1 MSDVVDGL
9 EGDLRSNGIS
19 VEALSVDER
28 VDLTYLTA
36 FPGARVNHQ
45 EMGRACNTFIDRA
58 ETGDWS
64 PRRVEA
70 TVLRS
75 DDDVLGSWHIEPE
88 WITGYTEYR
97 LSDEDFSERVL
108 DTLTHEHEHEGETE
122 AQS

>member
-19 VEALSVDER
+19 VEALSVEEA

-36 FPGARVNHQ
+36 FPGSRINHQ
-45 EMGRACNTFIDRA
+45 EMGRACTVFLDYA
-58 ETGDWS
+58 ETDEWS
-64 PRRVEA
+64 PRRVDA

-75 DDDVLGSWHIEPE
+75 DDDVLGTWHIEPE

-108 DTLTHEHEHEGETE
+108 DTLSHQETEQTE